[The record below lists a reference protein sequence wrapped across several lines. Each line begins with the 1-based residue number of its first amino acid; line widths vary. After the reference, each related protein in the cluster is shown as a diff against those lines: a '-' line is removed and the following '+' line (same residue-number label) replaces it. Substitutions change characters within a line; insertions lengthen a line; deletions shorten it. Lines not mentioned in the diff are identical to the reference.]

1 MRSFPDDL
9 VQAQQ
14 EWSATYHRLADGP
27 EDFGGS
33 DDFDDSEGFGGP
45 GTCRFSTRVSS
56 ARTASR

>member
-1 MRSFPDDL
+1 VDLDDRDD
-9 VQAQQ
+9 
-14 EWSATYHRLADGP
+14 SDGP